1 MDKTIVLAAD
11 HNGVELK
18 KHLHSYLNK
27 QGYHCIDL
35 GPYDNLKSVDYT
47 DYAGQLSQIIHN
59 GDVLRGILICG
70 TGVGMS
76 IAANRFKNVRAA
88 LVHNIETAPRCRE
101 HNNSNVL
108 CLGSWITTFASSEQ
122 IVDLWLTT
130 DFGEGRHVKRIEKI
144 SDHKPNSVVFTN
156 GVFDIFHTGH
166 VQLLQ
171 FAKSLGDKL
180 IVGINSD
187 RTVSELKGPDRP
199 VNNETDRKKILESMQ
214 EVDEVIIFDK
224 HLPTDLINSVRPDV
238 VVKGGEWSAEEV
250 RKRDNIEKDI
260 DVKIF
265 PLVSDYSTTKV
276 LSKIKEM
283 KTTIKEGT
291 DIELY

>member
-1 MDKTIVLAAD
+1 MNKTIILAAD
-11 HNGVELK
+11 HNGVQLK
-18 KHLHSYLNK
+18 SHIYSYLSHR
-27 QGYHCIDL
+27 GYHCIDL

-47 DYAGQLSQIIHN
+47 DYATQLSQIIHN
-59 GDVLRGILICG
+59 GDVLQGILICG

-88 LVHNIETAPRCRE
+88 LVHNIETAPKCRE
-101 HNNSNVL
+101 HNDSNIL
-108 CLGSWITTFASSEQ
+108 CLGSWITTPASSEQ
-122 IVDLWLTT
+122 IVDLWLATN
-130 DFGEGRHVKRIEKI
+130 FGEGRHVKRIEKI

-156 GVFDIFHTGH
+156 GVFDIFHAGH
-166 VQLLQ
+166 AQLLQ

-180 IVGINSD
+180 IVAINSD
-187 RTVSELKGPDRP
+187 RIVAELKGPSRP
-199 VNNETDRKKILESMQ
+199 VNNETDRKKILESIQ

-224 HLPTDLINSVRPDV
+224 HLPADLISSIQPDV
-238 VVKGGEWSAEEV
+238 VVKGGEWSAQEV
-250 RKRDNIEKDI
+250 RTRDNIENHI

-283 KTTIKEGT
+283 KTTAKEGT
-291 DIELY
+291 GVDIY